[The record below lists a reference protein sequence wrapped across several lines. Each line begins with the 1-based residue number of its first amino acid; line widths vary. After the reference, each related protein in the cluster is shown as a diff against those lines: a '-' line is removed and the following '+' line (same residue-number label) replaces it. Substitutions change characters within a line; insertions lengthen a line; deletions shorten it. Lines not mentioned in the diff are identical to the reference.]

1 MDRIMLVPQFQN
13 ETDTVLLDEPILA
26 QYSISKPPRNVRK
39 PKVILTFSGDI
50 EEEHWAKIG

>member
-1 MDRIMLVPQFQN
+1 MLVPQVQN

-26 QYSISKPPRNVRK
+26 QYSISKSPRNVRK

-50 EEEHWAKIG
+50 EKEHWAKIG